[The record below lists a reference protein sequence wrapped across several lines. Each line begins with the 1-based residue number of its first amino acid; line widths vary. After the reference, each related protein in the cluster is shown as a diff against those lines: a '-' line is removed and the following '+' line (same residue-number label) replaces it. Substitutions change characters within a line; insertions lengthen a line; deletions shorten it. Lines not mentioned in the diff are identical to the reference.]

1 MYHYHL
7 GSLRTSLSLLLLC
20 RRVVHTCSEELYGIL
35 ASNGLWRRGAP
46 FNVKR
51 EEGTR
56 SPPLL
61 FFPCCVGRKNPRAK
75 ASWIWALA
83 EVSSLQWILKSTNYS
98 PTLYAVILVGV
109 SKAFCLHASMSSL
122 YCLRRSFLC
131 FNALR
136 SRSRTTHYSCHTSS
150 FDRGNSFAFFPWL
163 LSAIVCWWARH
174 FFCMNLL

>member
-1 MYHYHL
+1 MLPKNCTTSEEKYLTDFSPTRFFLGFWLSKRKEARVQKRIFSFDGSEWHFSWLPAVVNFGHMYHYHL

-83 EVSSLQWILKSTNYS
+83 EVSSLQWILKS
-98 PTLYAVILVGV
+98 
-109 SKAFCLHASMSSL
+109 
-122 YCLRRSFLC
+122 R
-131 FNALR
+131 
-136 SRSRTTHYSCHTSS
+136 
-150 FDRGNSFAFFPWL
+150 
-163 LSAIVCWWARH
+163 
-174 FFCMNLL
+174 NL